1 MNWPIDN
8 VIATVA
14 TVTSV
19 ASAAS
24 NKVILA
30 ANTNRKAV
38 IFMNNSTAILYLK
51 YGGAATTA
59 NFSIKIAAGGTYEM
73 SQYAYLGE
81 IDGIWAAANGA
92 VLVTEM
98 T

>member
-8 VIATVA
+8 VISTIA

-19 ASAAS
+19 SS
-24 NKVILA
+24 TITNKVVLA
-30 ANTNRKAV
+30 ANTNRKAA

-51 YGGAATTA
+51 FGGAATTS
-59 NFSIKIAAGGTYEM
+59 NFSVKLAAGGAYEM
-73 SQYAYLGE
+73 SQYSYVGE
-81 IDGIWAAANGA
+81 IDGIWAAANGT
-92 VLVTEM
+92 VLVTEL